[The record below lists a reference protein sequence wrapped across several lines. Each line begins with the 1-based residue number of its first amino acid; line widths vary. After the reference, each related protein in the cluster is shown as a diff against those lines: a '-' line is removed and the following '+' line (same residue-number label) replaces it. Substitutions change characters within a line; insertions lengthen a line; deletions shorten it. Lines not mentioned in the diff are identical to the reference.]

1 MQIVIFLYDSL
12 FYDKLT
18 SNLGDTTMTVDDNSD
33 SYSVLEQRI
42 TYLEGKVDTLEKM
55 IFSGLGRMASG
66 HADEAHEPKGALA
79 QAAEVMNKGHR
90 EDHMWI
96 SGLTRNQHATLQ
108 MIMNNASDEKIAS
121 RFNISVSSAKSR
133 ALQIRKRLSKALDVD
148 VRNRMQLVKIAEDAF
163 ANMDEERYF
172 HISGFH
178 KDWDAKWSDKD
189 RKVNPDL
196 Y

>member
-1 MQIVIFLYDSL
+1 
-12 FYDKLT
+12 
-18 SNLGDTTMTVDDNSD
+18 MTVDDNSD
-33 SYSVLEQRI
+33 SLSALEQRI

-55 IFSGLGRMASG
+55 VFSGLGRMASG
-66 HADEAHEPKGALA
+66 HADEVHETKGALA
-79 QAAEVMNKGHR
+79 QAAEVINRGHR
-90 EDHMWI
+90 EDHLWI
-96 SGLTRNQHATLQ
+96 S
-108 MIMNNASDEKIAS
+108 MNGASDEKIAS
-121 RFNISVSSAKSR
+121 RLNISLSSAKSR

-172 HISGFH
+172 HISGFK

-189 RKVNPDL
+189 RKANPDL